1 MVGVNEFDDSDNVK
15 PSIFELDPKVKEL
28 QVERLTKI
36 KRERN
41 SEEVRKKISEL
52 KARAGD
58 SGNMMPAIVDAVE
71 SYATL
76 GEISDALREIWGT
89 YEAG

>member
-1 MVGVNEFDDSDNVK
+1 MVREM
-15 PSIFELDPKVKEL
+15 
-28 QVERLTKI
+28 QVERLNRI

-41 SEEVRKKISEL
+41 SEEVRKNLREL
-52 KARAGD
+52 KARAAG
-58 SGNMMPAIVDAVE
+58 SGSMMPAILNAVE

-76 GEISDALREIWGT
+76 GEISGALRETWGT